1 MTRGSYCVTRAA
13 RSAESRTPA
22 STDAWYEFAM
32 AGKHWAGLVV
42 WITGAGSGIG
52 KALAIELA
60 AQGAILA
67 VSGRRKSQL
76 DEVVGVIEGAGGR
89 ALAVPCDVTREEDL
103 EAAVTT
109 ITSSLGRLDA
119 AIANAGFS
127 VAGPIRRLSAAD
139 WRRQLDTNVVGAALT
154 AKHAIPALE
163 KTRGRLALI
172 GSVAAFTPAPRIGA
186 YNASKAALRM
196 IGQTLDI
203 ELAGSGV
210 SVSIIHPGFVESDIA
225 RVDNEGR
232 FDASRPDK
240 RPKALMWPADRAAKV
255 IARAVFARKHE
266 HVFTVHGKVGAFIG
280 QHAPG
285 LIRLALTVGGGNQRM
300 TKMTKGDP

>member
-1 MTRGSYCVTRAA
+1 M
-13 RSAESRTPA
+13 A
-22 STDAWYEFAM
+22 SQRWS
-32 AGKHWAGLVV
+32 GQVV

-52 KALAIELA
+52 KALALELA
-60 AQGAILA
+60 AQGAVVA
-67 VSGRRKSQL
+67 VSGRRQSHL
-76 DEVVGVIEGAGGR
+76 DEVVRAIESSGGR
-89 ALAVPCDVTREEDL
+89 ALAVPCDVTREEDV
-103 EAAVTT
+103 EAAVARVVAAE
-109 ITSSLGRLDA
+109 GRLDA

-139 WRRQLDTNVVGAALT
+139 WRRQFDTNVVGAALT
-154 AKHAIPALE
+154 AKYAIPALE

-172 GSVAAFTPAPRIGA
+172 GSVAAFTPAPSIGA

-203 ELAGSGV
+203 ELHGTGV
-210 SVSIIHPGFVESDIA
+210 SVSIVHPGFVESDIA
-225 RVDNEGR
+225 RVDNEGH

-240 RPKALMWPADRAAKV
+240 RPKALMWPADRAART
-255 IARAVFARKHE
+255 IARAIHARQRE

-285 LIRLALTVGGGNQRM
+285 LIRLALTVGGGNKRM
-300 TKMTKGDP
+300 AKMTKG